1 MKKKLLSLVLAGAMV
16 ASTSVSA
23 FAKTITDTDSIE
35 PTTEITITGKVA
47 SDDGQLPAG
56 RFNVTIPTT
65 ASFTVK
71 DTGEFIAPETIVVQN
86 DGDQKID
93 VYAYKFTDST
103 PDNDKG
109 ITVVGKNGL
118 AEKNRTNVSLNI
130 VGNGTKAYLG
140 SNHTISSNGIYSDA
154 DLSSAA
160 STDGTK
166 IATVAKR
173 DTQRLTLE
181 GEAGKKTKSD
191 LEGKVASAVNDT
203 FTLTLKIKKSTE
215 Q

>member
-23 FAKTITDTDSIE
+23 FAKTITDADSTD

-47 SDDGQLPAG
+47 SDTGALPSG
-56 RFNVTIPTT
+56 KFNVTIPTT
-65 ASFTVK
+65 ASFTVSE
-71 DTGEFIAPETIVVQN
+71 DGVFIGPEAIVVQN

-103 PDNDKG
+103 PNDDNG
-109 ITVVGKNGL
+109 ITVIGKRGL
-118 AEKNRTNVSLNI
+118 SEKNRTNVSLNI
-130 VGNGTKAYLG
+130 VGNGTTAYLG
-140 SNHTISSNGIYSDA
+140 SAPGKSNGIYSDA
-154 DLSSAA
+154 DLGTPASAG
-160 STDGTK
+160 GTK
-166 IATVAKR
+166 IATVAIR
-173 DTQRLTLE
+173 DSQKLTLDGKA
-181 GEAGKKTKSD
+181 GEKPKTDQAGQ
-191 LEGKVASAVNDT
+191 VANAVNDT

>member
-23 FAKTITDTDSIE
+23 FAKTITDADSTD

-47 SDDGQLPAG
+47 SDTGDLPAG

-65 ASFTVK
+65 ASFTVSQ
-71 DTGEFIAPETIVVQN
+71 DGAFIAPEAIVVQN

-103 PDNDKG
+103 PNNDNG
-109 ITVVGKNGL
+109 ITVTGKSGL
-118 AEKNRTNVSLNI
+118 SEKNRTNVSLNI
-130 VGNGTKAYLG
+130 VGNGTTAYLG
-140 SNHTISSNGIYSDA
+140 STPGTSNGIYSDA
-154 DLSSAA
+154 DLGTPASAG
-160 STDGTK
+160 GTK

-173 DTQRLTLE
+173 DTQKLTLE
-181 GEAGKKTKSD
+181 GKAGEKPKSDEAGK
-191 LEGKVASAVNDT
+191 VPNAVNDT

>member
-23 FAKTITDTDSIE
+23 FADTITDVDSTE

-47 SDDGQLPAG
+47 NDSGDLPAG

-65 ASFTVK
+65 ASFTVSE
-71 DTGEFIAPETIVVQN
+71 DGVFIAPEAIVVQN

-103 PDNDKG
+103 PNTDNG
-109 ITVVGKNGL
+109 ITVIGKSGL
-118 AEKNRTNVSLNI
+118 SEKNRTNVSLNI
-130 VGNGTKAYLG
+130 VGNGTTAYLG
-140 SNHTISSNGIYSDA
+140 STPGTSNGIYSDA
-154 DLSSAA
+154 NLSSPALK
-160 STDGTK
+160 DGTK

-173 DTQRLTLE
+173 GTQKLTLD
-181 GEAGKKTKSD
+181 GEAGGKTKND
-191 LEGKVASAVNDT
+191 QDGHVANAVNDT

>member
-23 FAKTITDTDSIE
+23 FADTITDVDSTE

-47 SDDGQLPAG
+47 SDTGALPAG

-65 ASFTVK
+65 ASFTVSEN
-71 DTGEFIAPETIVVQN
+71 GAFIAPEAIVVQN

-103 PDNDKG
+103 PANDNG
-109 ITVVGKNGL
+109 ITVIGKNRL
-118 AEKNRTNVSLNI
+118 SEKNRTNVSLNI
-130 VGNGTKAYLG
+130 AGNETTAYLG
-140 SNHTISSNGIYSDA
+140 SAPGNNNNGIYSDA
-154 DLSSAA
+154 DLNNPASA
-160 STDGTK
+160 DGTK

-173 DTQRLTLE
+173 GTQRLTLE
-181 GEAGKKTKSD
+181 GQSGGKTKD
-191 LEGKVASAVNDT
+191 EQEGHVVNGVNDT
-203 FTLTLKIKKSTE
+203 FTLTLKIKKST
-215 Q
+215 QQ

>member
-23 FAKTITDTDSIE
+23 FAKTITDADSTD

-47 SDDGQLPAG
+47 SDTGELPAG

-65 ASFTVK
+65 ASFTVNE
-71 DTGEFIAPETIVVQN
+71 DGGFIAPKAIVVQN

-103 PDNDKG
+103 PDNDNG
-109 ITVVGKNGL
+109 ITVIGKNELSG
-118 AEKNRTNVSLNI
+118 KNRTNVSLNI
-130 VGNGTKAYLG
+130 VGNGTTAYLG
-140 SNHTISSNGIYSDA
+140 SNPGTNNNGIYSDA
-154 DLSSAA
+154 NLITPA
-160 STDGTK
+160 SKEGTK
-166 IATVAKR
+166 IATVAER
-173 DTQRLTLE
+173 DTQKLTLE
-181 GEAGKKTKSD
+181 GKAGEKPKSEQ
-191 LEGKVASAVNDT
+191 EGKVANAVNNT

>member
-23 FAKTITDTDSIE
+23 FADTITDVDSTE

-47 SDDGQLPAG
+47 SDSGVLPAG

-71 DTGEFIAPETIVVQN
+71 DNGEFIAPEAIVVQN

-93 VYAYKFTDST
+93 VYAYKFADST
-103 PDNDKG
+103 PTGDNG
-109 ITVVGKNGL
+109 ITVIGKNRL
-118 AEKNRTNVSLNI
+118 SEKNRTNVSLNI
-130 VGNGTKAYLG
+130 VGNGITAYLG
-140 SNHTISSNGIYSDA
+140 SAPGSNNNGIYSDA
-154 DLSSAA
+154 DLNNPASA
-160 STDGTK
+160 DGTK

-173 DTQRLTLE
+173 GTQKLTLE
-181 GEAGKKTKSD
+181 GQAGGKTKD
-191 LEGKVASAVNDT
+191 EEEGHVVNGVSDT
-203 FTLTLKIKKSTE
+203 FTLTLKIKKST
-215 Q
+215 QQ